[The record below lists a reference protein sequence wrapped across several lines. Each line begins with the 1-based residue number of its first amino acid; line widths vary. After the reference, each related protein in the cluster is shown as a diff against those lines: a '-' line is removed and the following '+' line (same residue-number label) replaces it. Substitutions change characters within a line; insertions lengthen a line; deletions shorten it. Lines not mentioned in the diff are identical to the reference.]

1 MKTRI
6 TELFGIQYPIIQGA
20 MQWLSKPRLAA
31 AVSNAG
37 GLGTINMTTYA
48 TPEDF
53 QAAIQELKSLTDRPF
68 SVNLSLLPDTKP
80 DGPIKG
86 FLQAVVEE
94 KVKIVETA
102 GSSPAPLMDTLKGAG
117 CLVMHKIPD
126 SRFAHTAQEVGC
138 DAVCIVGYEG
148 GGHPGMAGVGS
159 IVQWPLTTERCTL
172 PVVGAGGVC
181 DGRTMYAALAAG
193 LDGVMVGTRFLMA
206 AETDI
211 GPHLRQ
217 AVMDAKE
224 TDTVLTQT
232 SIRNALR
239 SLKTQESLHI
249 IDFERTHHPTLEE
262 LYPLIRGTVTKAA
275 YEKDDPQAAQIAME
289 HTGADILDIN
299 MGCPMGKIVN
309 NGDGAALMKDPEL
322 AGRIVEAV
330 VKALPGVPVTA
341 KFRRGWDLGHC
352 NCVEFA
358 QTLEQAGAAAV
369 AVHGRTR
376 AQVYGGTA
384 DWNCIRAVKEAV
396 SIPVIAN
403 GDIWKPEDAERILLH
418 TGADM
423 AMIGRGCF
431 GNPWI
436 FQQAKAV
443 LEGQPVSPLPPLA
456 ERCETAVRQIRV
468 AASYKGERVAVLEAR
483 KQYCW
488 YLKGI
493 PHANYYKE
501 QIVQM
506 NTLEDVDRITKGI
519 QRDLRD

>member
-1 MKTRI
+1 MRDVQCGKVVIRD
-6 TELFGIQYPIIQGA
+6 G
-20 MQWLSKPRLAA
+20 LA
-31 AVSNAG
+31 
-37 GLGTINMTTYA
+37 L
-48 TPEDF
+48 
-53 QAAIQELKSLTDRPF
+53 
-68 SVNLSLLPDTKP
+68 
-80 DGPIKG
+80 
-86 FLQAVVEE
+86 
-94 KVKIVETA
+94 
-102 GSSPAPLMDTLKGAG
+102 AP
-117 CLVMHKIPD
+117 
-126 SRFAHTAQEVGC
+126 
-138 DAVCIVGYEG
+138 
-148 GGHPGMAGVGS
+148 MAGVTDRS
-159 IVQWPLTTERCTL
+159 FRRVCRRF
-172 PVVGAGGVC
+172 GAAYTVSE
-181 DGRTMYAALAAG
+181 MVSAKALC
-193 LDGVMVGTRFLMA
+193 L
-206 AETDI
+206 E
-211 GPHLRQ
+211 Q
-217 AVMDAKE
+217 A
-224 TDTVLTQT
+224 
-232 SIRNALR
+232 IRNPDPSR
-239 SLKTQESLHI
+239 I
-249 IDFERTHHPTLEE
+249 ISGELASVMPDEMPMAVQLFGHEPEVMAEAAARLASGDF
-262 LYPLIRGTVTKAA
+262 RGRAGHVIPAA
-275 YEKDDPQAAQIAME
+275 V
-289 HTGADILDIN
+289 DIN

-456 ERCETAVRQIRV
+456 ERCETAVRQIRM